1 MRCFAFMV
9 SVVSC
14 LATLHAGGQATAPA
28 TVPSA
33 AEIDQIVTRV
43 LESSA
48 AYSKTFRNLT
58 AEETKD
64 LEQFDKSGRANKRRR
79 IVADLIVY
87 QAARG
92 ADPVEYRDVREV
104 DGMPVKQR
112 SERALTIL
120 QRAMSAASLERELR
134 VIGRES
140 QRYDFNYHVGG
151 LTINQGSL
159 GWSTFRAEYRVDWV
173 GREQLDGHDVVV
185 LDYRL
190 NGPMPLS
197 APFLAG
203 L

>member
-9 SVVSC
+9 AVVSC
-14 LATLHAGGQATAPA
+14 LVTLHAGGQATA

-33 AEIDQIVTRV
+33 AEIDLIVTRL

-48 AYSKTFRNLT
+48 GYSKTFRNLT

-79 IVADLIVY
+79 ILADLIVY

-112 SERALTIL
+112 SERALAIL
-120 QRAMSAASLERELR
+120 QRAM
-134 VIGRES
+134 
-140 QRYDFNYHVGG
+140 
-151 LTINQGSL
+151 
-159 GWSTFRAEYRVDWV
+159 
-173 GREQLDGHDVVV
+173 
-185 LDYRL
+185 
-190 NGPMPLS
+190 
-197 APFLAG
+197 
-203 L
+203 